1 MVYLFRLMLLKTVWQ
16 ILTTSHRTLQGQT
29 SVQWLIIRMDL
40 EENCR
45 SSNWKQS
52 FFPPKKKKESS
63 QEQFQRRRRG
73 KWRDCYLTLMFSSF
87 FFSLLSVK
95 PSYELSFGQSQSTQ
109 DGVSVAWQLIEPDRK
124 SPSQKLQLS
133 HIKGSIEPNRIQP
146 MAMTEQSQETSPTL
160 QAEVGMHAQG
170 AETPLQY
177 CYTHGPPSVYSRLI

>member
-1 MVYLFRLMLLKTVWQ
+1 MLLKTVWQ
-16 ILTTSHRTLQGQT
+16 ILTTIQEGQSQDPAGTDFCAMAYYKDGLGGELQVFQ
-29 SVQWLIIRMDL
+29 L
-40 EENCR
+40 ETIVLSTQEEER
-45 SSNWKQS
+45 KQLRA
-52 FFPPKKKKESS
+52 FPEKKKKGEVEGLLLNSYV
-63 QEQFQRRRRG
+63 F
-73 KWRDCYLTLMFSSF
+73 FI
-87 FFSLLSVK
+87 FFSPLSVK

-133 HIKGSIEPNRIQP
+133 HIKGSIESNRIQP